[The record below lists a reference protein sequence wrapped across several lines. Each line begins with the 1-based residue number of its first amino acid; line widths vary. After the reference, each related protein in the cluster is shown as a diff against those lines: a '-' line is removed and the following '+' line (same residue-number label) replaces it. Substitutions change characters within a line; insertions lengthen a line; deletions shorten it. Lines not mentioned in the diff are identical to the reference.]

1 MPGGVYLVSGP
12 PGAGKTV
19 LGNHIAH
26 NVARNGGTVVFATIL
41 VETHDRMVS
50 QLGEFKFFGSGDVA
64 ERVRYLS
71 VYDTI
76 MEEGLDGTLVFL
88 RHTVRDTGAKLLVVD
103 GAGRLEDFAE
113 SEIAFRRFTYEL
125 QIQLAALGC
134 TCLLL
139 SDQDIH
145 YQHPIE
151 MHVDG
156 IFRLEEEHVGAR
168 DVRYFHVQKLR
179 GRGFLRGRH
188 AMEITDAGIEIYPR
202 LEAIRTERPL
212 SVTEGRDRKPF
223 GIKGLDQMVRG
234 GLIMGSTTMLLGA
247 PGAGKTILGLHFLG
261 EGLNKGE
268 PALFVGFN
276 ESPDQ
281 LLAKAESVALGLR
294 EHYDAK
300 QLRILW
306 HPPLELLIDAWSHEV
321 LRLAQEHR
329 PTRIVIDGLSDV
341 EKQEFFVGRLPTLL
355 AALANEFG
363 HMNITTVLTAENKG
377 LVGSNL
383 DVTLPAPSA
392 VVENVILL
400 RYVEVASQL
409 HRLVSVLK
417 LRESDHD
424 TSIREFFIS
433 RTGVE
438 VSHTFESAEAVLT
451 GVGRQPSVRPREA

>member
-1 MPGGVYLVSGP
+1 
-12 PGAGKTV
+12 
-19 LGNHIAH
+19 
-26 NVARNGGTVVFATIL
+26 
-41 VETHDRMVS
+41 
-50 QLGEFKFFGSGDVA
+50 
-64 ERVRYLS
+64 
-71 VYDTI
+71 
-76 MEEGLDGTLVFL
+76 
-88 RHTVRDTGAKLLVVD
+88 
-103 GAGRLEDFAE
+103 
-113 SEIAFRRFTYEL
+113 
-125 QIQLAALGC
+125 LAALGC

-168 DVRYFHVQKLR
+168 DIRYFHVQKLR

-212 SVTEGRDRKPF
+212 AVTEGRDRKPF
-223 GIKGLDQMVRG
+223 GVKGLDGMLRG
-234 GLIMGSTTMLLGA
+234 GLVAGSTTMLLGA
-247 PGAGKTILGLHFLG
+247 PGAGKTVLALHFLG

-281 LLAKAESVALGLR
+281 LMAKAESVALGLR
-294 EHYDAK
+294 SHYDAGK
-300 QLRILW
+300 LRVIW
-306 HPPLELLIDAWSHEV
+306 NPPLELLIDAWSHEV
-321 LRLAQEHR
+321 LHVAQEHR

-341 EKQEFFVGRLPTLL
+341 ERQEFFIGRLPTLL

-363 HMNITTVLTAENKG
+363 HMNITTLLTAENKG
-377 LVGSNL
+377 LVGSSL

-392 VVENVILL
+392 VVENVIML

-409 HRLVSVLK
+409 HRLISVLK
-417 LRESDHD
+417 VRESDHD
-424 TSIREFFIS
+424 TSIREFSIS
-433 RTGVE
+433 RQGLE
-438 VSHTFESAEAVLT
+438 VSHTFESAEAVLAGSARSQPPVSPR
-451 GVGRQPSVRPREA
+451 GV